1 MGLFSKKETRS
12 ELNEAALDVVLRNT
26 LNTAPVTKT
35 EVLNIPAVAAGVE
48 FISSTVAAIPIKL
61 YAKDEKG
68 NKHEIIDDYRLNLL
82 NAETGDLLDSGQMKK
97 SAAIDY
103 LLDGAGY
110 IFVNWR
116 GNKIESLNYI
126 EHSQVSV
133 VKNEDP
139 IFKVAQFLVA
149 GKNYEDYKILRIC
162 RETADGVTGKGVI
175 EKHGVLF
182 RGMFN
187 SLKYEVESLA
197 TGTKKGFLKSESKL
211 APDMIVQLKNAWQ
224 QLFKSSTSDT
234 MILNKGISFEGVSS
248 TAAELQQNENKIT
261 NTSDVYSIFG
271 INDDLFSV
279 STSSK
284 DAYINSIKTAV
295 FPVISA
301 METAFNKFLLLE
313 TEKNNKFF
321 VFDTKAIMKGDIL
334 NRFKAYEVASKEGF
348 LTMDEIRREENY
360 APLGVDKIK
369 LSLGTVFYSPE
380 TGEIINI
387 NTNSIMKTEGG
398 GSGEGGN
405 QEQ

>member
-1 MGLFSKKETRS
+1 MALFRKKETRAV
-12 ELNEAALDVVLRNT
+12 LDEASLDVVLRNI
-26 LNTAPVTKT
+26 LNTSPVTEA
-35 EVLNIPAVAAGVE
+35 EVQNIPAVAASIE
-48 FISSTVAAIPIKL
+48 FISSTVAAIPIKF
-61 YAKDEKG
+61 YQKDENG
-68 NKHEIIDDYRLNLL
+68 NKKEIIDDYRLDLL
-82 NAETGDLLDSGQMKK
+82 NSETGDLLDSGQMKK
-97 SAAIDY
+97 SLVIDY
-103 LLDGAGY
+103 LLKGAGY

-126 EHSQVSV
+126 ENSQVTV
-133 VKNEDP
+133 AKNEDP
-139 IFKVAQFLVA
+139 IFKVAQFLIA
-149 GKNYEDYKILRIC
+149 GKNYEEYKIFRIC

-175 EKHGVLF
+175 EKHGLLF

-187 SLKYEVESLA
+187 SLNYEVTSLA

-211 APDMIVQLKNAWQ
+211 SPDMVTQLKNAWQ
-224 QLFKSSTSDT
+224 QLFESSTSDT
-234 MILNKGISFEGVSS
+234 MILNKGISFEGVSA

-279 STSSK
+279 SSSSK

-295 FPVISA
+295 FPVLSA
-301 METAFNKFLLLE
+301 MEAAFNKFLLLE
-313 TEKNNKFF
+313 TEKSKKFF

-334 NRFKAYEVASKEGF
+334 NRYKAYEIASKEGF

-387 NTNSIMKTEGG
+387 NTNSIMNTEGG
-398 GSGEGGN
+398 GTVEGGN
-405 QEQ
+405 QE